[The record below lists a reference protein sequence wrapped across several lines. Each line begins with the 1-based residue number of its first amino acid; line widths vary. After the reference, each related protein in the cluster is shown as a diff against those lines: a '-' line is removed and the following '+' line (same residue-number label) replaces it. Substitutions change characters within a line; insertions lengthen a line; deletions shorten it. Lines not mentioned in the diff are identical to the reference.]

1 MTEQKIDTMW
11 WMELWNRILDYF
23 MYDPVGEDD
32 FFKNMRWYRNE
43 NMTLTQK
50 DR

>member
-1 MTEQKIDTMW
+1 MTEPKIDKMW

-32 FFKNMRWYRNE
+32 LFKNMRWYRNE